1 LDHLDYFPYIGNN
14 NPTWLSYFSEG

>member
-14 NPTWLSYFSEG
+14 NRTWLSYFSEG